1 MLLEHIRR
9 SYKEGRSQGS
19 PYFIFVSGRWMR
31 FEGNR
36 EMSDGHTFEAQFHSV
51 NFKLAHPPGLPAVLS
66 AFTMPAHLSLLQ
78 YRTHNLSTRKSKRQG
93 IAPTLDPW

>member
-1 MLLEHIRR
+1 VLLEHIRR

-19 PYFIFVSGRWMR
+19 PYFIFVSGRWMK
-31 FEGNR
+31 FGANR
-36 EMSDGHTFEAQFHSV
+36 EMSDGHAYEAQFTSV

-93 IAPTLDPW
+93 ITPTLEP